1 MHFYVYRNYDN
12 NEFSFIYIS
21 YYCVG
26 RHITNNEYST
36 QLQQKSTTLG
46 KAVSVINGVI
56 KTLKDKRSNIAFSDV
71 WSSVKLFAESYD
83 VQLYSIGSYSR
94 MLLYFKKNLTK

>member
-1 MHFYVYRNYDN
+1 MYIGIMTIMNSV
-12 NEFSFIYIS
+12 SFIF
-21 YYCVG
+21 
-26 RHITNNEYST
+26 HIIVLEDILQIMNILST

>member
-1 MHFYVYRNYDN
+1 MYIEMMTMNSVP
-12 NEFSFIYIS
+12 FIF
-21 YYCVG
+21 
-26 RHITNNEYST
+26 HIIVLEDILQIINILCT
-36 QLQQKSTTLG
+36 QLQQKSSTLG

-56 KTLKDKRSNIAFSDV
+56 KTLKDKRSNNAFSDV

-83 VQLYSIGSYSR
+83 IQLYSISSYSR